1 MGVWAIIVNCLFPV
15 PLVAL
20 LLLCLPLP
28 GKIASPIRNFV
39 NQLLNKVLFS
49 RILGGF
55 SLYQISTLLSSMLFV
70 EASWAT
76 VRAAHKVDQAETHL
90 AEEHLRCNKWRA
102 ERNFWIAMFSL
113 VLWLILYR
121 VHKLSKDYEALKAA
135 AREQIAAEHPHNE

>member
-28 GKIASPIRNFV
+28 GKVASPVRNFV
-39 NQLLNKVLFS
+39 NSVLNKVLFS

-55 SLYQISTLLSSMLFV
+55 SLYQLSTLLSSILFL

-76 VRAAHKVDQAETHL
+76 VRSAHKVDQAETHL
-90 AEEHLRCNKWRA
+90 AEEHLRCNKWRS

-121 VHKLSKDYEALKAA
+121 VHQLSKDYEALKCAVKKSVPDHSHT
-135 AREQIAAEHPHNE
+135 E